1 MKYKLKKI
9 KDEID
14 YFEKKNPG
22 NNNLET
28 FDLKI
33 RNAFIEVFVQM
44 FHDID
49 KYLCYLD
56 DDIIFNKNLFLETVH
71 KDDRKFYNEFI
82 DTQLFQLFTQN
93 IVKDE
98 SSYFKTM
105 LEEYNKNNG
114 KFINDKI
121 MERNNFDVKKIYII
135 SPDYLDINDKDKNLI
150 LEKINEKYI
159 LSEEEFD
166 DKRITEYMENIEE
179 KNYENNN
186 LNVYILP
193 KEKEPEIKYKK
204 TFSLLN
210 NILTNKNSE
219 KIVLGQMKKYI
230 RIKQNMNEM
239 SQKEQDELKERIEDF
254 TIKIFK
260 SEELNTKDNNL
271 IKEMLND
278 INTNIGREFFVN
290 LLSKN
295 TTNIILLKNDFFI
308 LLGTLI
314 YNTLLSIIPL
324 DENEK
329 ILEQIVRLIKSLKY
343 FGKEE
348 KETIGFII
356 RGEIRSTITL
366 WNIYK
371 QKIQTYPKVNQTN
384 LWFKWYQISLTNEKN
399 RDDIN
404 VKKNIILDMCKL
416 MVEIELDNIFIKKKT
431 LEELVKIVFSKNEE
445 KQNETLNEIQEII
458 LSHNKK

>member
-1 MKYKLKKI
+1 
-9 KDEID
+9 
-14 YFEKKNPG
+14 
-22 NNNLET
+22 
-28 FDLKI
+28 
-33 RNAFIEVFVQM
+33 
-44 FHDID
+44 
-49 KYLCYLD
+49 
-56 DDIIFNKNLFLETVH
+56 
-71 KDDRKFYNEFI
+71 
-82 DTQLFQLFTQN
+82 
-93 IVKDE
+93 
-98 SSYFKTM
+98 
-105 LEEYNKNNG
+105 
-114 KFINDKI
+114 
-121 MERNNFDVKKIYII
+121 
-135 SPDYLDINDKDKNLI
+135 
-150 LEKINEKYI
+150 
-159 LSEEEFD
+159 
-166 DKRITEYMENIEE
+166 
-179 KNYENNN
+179 
-186 LNVYILP
+186 LNVYIFP

-239 SQKEQDELKERIEDF
+239 SQKEQDELKERIKDF

-356 RGEIRSTITL
+356 RGEIRNTITL

>member
-1 MKYKLKKI
+1 M
-9 KDEID
+9 
-14 YFEKKNPG
+14 
-22 NNNLET
+22 
-28 FDLKI
+28 
-33 RNAFIEVFVQM
+33 
-44 FHDID
+44 
-49 KYLCYLD
+49 
-56 DDIIFNKNLFLETVH
+56 
-71 KDDRKFYNEFI
+71 
-82 DTQLFQLFTQN
+82 
-93 IVKDE
+93 
-98 SSYFKTM
+98 
-105 LEEYNKNNG
+105 
-114 KFINDKI
+114 
-121 MERNNFDVKKIYII
+121 
-135 SPDYLDINDKDKNLI
+135 
-150 LEKINEKYI
+150 
-159 LSEEEFD
+159 
-166 DKRITEYMENIEE
+166 
-179 KNYENNN
+179 
-186 LNVYILP
+186 NVYIIP

-239 SQKEQDELKERIEDF
+239 SQKEQDELKERIKDF